1 MRKLTLEQKAKRY
14 DYLEKS
20 ILDFLEKHIADYKY
34 DVGDDAPYVD
44 VLEEWID
51 HVDSNDDIVP
61 RGVYLLF
68 DKILDENYGKYMS
81 IGNISIDS
89 YKQEY
94 KEFEEKIGG

>member
-1 MRKLTLEQKAKRY
+1 MDELQFEWDEDKNIANIK
-14 DYLEKS
+14 
-20 ILDFLEKHIADYKY
+20 KH
-34 DVGDDAPYVD
+34 
-44 VLEEWID
+44 
-51 HVDSNDDIVP
+51 HVDFNDDIVP

-81 IGNISIDS
+81 IGDISIDS